1 MPVPNPVTYV
11 LKAVEVFKRFGRGCK
26 PRPAAFKMTR
36 QGYLRPVPALLRLNK
51 GFTLLE
57 LIVVLFIVVLGFSAI
72 GINISS
78 GSDSAGLKVAARDI
92 VSALRYARGQAL
104 MSHQETTLTLDLANN
119 SYTVSSRGK
128 IYAIP
133 KAVKVT
139 LVTAQS
145 ELKSDEGLGNIR
157 FFADGSSTGGRVTLT
172 RGAAGW
178 QIDINWLTGQIELND
193 THAIK

>member
-1 MPVPNPVTYV
+1 M
-11 LKAVEVFKRFGRGCK
+11 LKVQGARCK
-26 PRPAAFKMTR
+26 VTR
-36 QGYLRPVPALLRLNK
+36 QGYLRSVPAPLRLNK

-78 GSDSAGLKVAARDI
+78 GGDSAGLKVAARDI

-145 ELKSDEGLGNIR
+145 ELKGDEGLGNIR
-157 FFADGSSTGGRVTLT
+157 FFADGSSTGGRITLT
-172 RGAAGW
+172 RGAVGW